1 MRRFVTLAGLAVLV
15 VAVAG
20 LFAGSAAAAG
30 NKKLVEGTVYD
41 TTCATACTPEC
52 PPPPHCGPI
61 TESAKANVVCAQSQ
75 RLIACPLAA
84 VIHGPGPDYL
94 HPAASPAASTT
105 PSTQVKG
112 RPSTCASAVRRPCC
126 DAAGVEGHFEVRL
139 GPGEYVLHPHL
150 PEEPCLVGIPE
161 TVKITARTQ
170 GPLPVSLERRQHL
183 RRPPGRREARPS

>member
-1 MRRFVTLAGLAVLV
+1 MRRFVTLAGLAVFV

-61 TESAKANVVCAQSQ
+61 TQEQTTKVVCAQRAA
-75 RLIACPLAA
+75 RLIVCPLA
-84 VIHGPGPDYL
+84 VSHGSGPDFCIQGEPCGVDYPVYSGKGATVNVRKRGSATVL
-94 HPAASPAASTT
+94 AALP
-105 PSTQVKG
+105 V
-112 RPSTCASAVRRPCC
+112 
-126 DAAGVEGHFEVRL
+126 VEGHFEVRL
-139 GPGEYVLHPHL
+139 GPGEYVLHPRL

-161 TVKITARTQ
+161 TVEITARTQ
-170 GPLPVSLERRQHL
+170 GPLPVSLNVGNTCVAH
-183 RRPPGRREARPS
+183 PDAAK